1 MYSSYDLRYWWA
13 YLLGFLFIGF
23 SPWVLSVPIFFD
35 FPSSKILKGYWYSLL
50 ETLQT
55 PVLVPLLVF
64 PLMFSAWLMWRLFK
78 YNCTY
83 FGGENFYRHLRGAKM
98 VSPEKLRH
106 LTKRK
111 IKQLDFCSIPVP
123 IDLENKHFSVA
134 GSTGGGKTVA
144 MNAFMSSAEKI
155 GSRLLVI
162 DPNGD
167 FLSKF
172 WQSGDVIL
180 NPFDSRTENWS
191 IFNEIRSRFDC
202 KQYAITLIPKSADT
216 QKESFNAMGRVL
228 VSETM
233 IKLWEQAIQ
242 NGTKARTSDLI
253 RWLVSEDKEKLE
265 NFLKDTPAASLFEAD
280 ETYGSIKAILS
291 DYLDPH
297 QYLADGDFSIR
308 DFLDN
313 KHGYGGNIWIT
324 WRQDMLAAL
333 KPLVSCWTDTI
344 CASILSMEDQKIKN
358 FVLAID
364 ELGSLENLNYLDD
377 AATKGRKAGL
387 RVLVGFQS
395 LSQLDSIYG
404 KEGALTL
411 RNSFR
416 SFAVCSTTS
425 TDTQSVRDYSIAFG
439 KHEVIRYRKTVQ
451 NGNVSESRQHE
462 TEPIISETEI
472 SSLPPL
478 TFYVQLAGFPVCKVK
493 MPYVEYPERIE
504 RFVLADN
511 RWTRKGA

>member
-1 MYSSYDLRYWWA
+1 
-13 YLLGFLFIGF
+13 
-23 SPWVLSVPIFFD
+23 
-35 FPSSKILKGYWYSLL
+35 
-50 ETLQT
+50 
-55 PVLVPLLVF
+55 
-64 PLMFSAWLMWRLFK
+64 
-78 YNCTY
+78 
-83 FGGENFYRHLRGAKM
+83 
-98 VSPEKLRH
+98 
-106 LTKRK
+106 
-111 IKQLDFCSIPVP
+111 
-123 IDLENKHFSVA
+123 
-134 GSTGGGKTVA
+134 
-144 MNAFMSSAEKI
+144 
-155 GSRLLVI
+155 
-162 DPNGD
+162 
-167 FLSKF
+167 
-172 WQSGDVIL
+172 
-180 NPFDSRTENWS
+180 
-191 IFNEIRSRFDC
+191 
-202 KQYAITLIPKSADT
+202 
-216 QKESFNAMGRVL
+216 
-228 VSETM
+228 
-233 IKLWEQAIQ
+233 
-242 NGTKARTSDLI
+242 
-253 RWLVSEDKEKLE
+253 
-265 NFLKDTPAASLFEAD
+265 
-280 ETYGSIKAILS
+280 
-291 DYLDPH
+291 
-297 QYLADGDFSIR
+297 
-308 DFLDN
+308 
-313 KHGYGGNIWIT
+313 
-324 WRQDMLAAL
+324 MLAAL

-387 RVLVGFQS
+387 KVLVGFQS